1 MMGLWQAIK
10 QSWHLAVLETKVKI
24 AADKQRQE
32 FVRKTQL
39 MMRLM
44 ELRENT
50 PLFSDEWK
58 NLPSIEDFESYL
70 QSGLC
75 GPEGAKKAKEFEE
88 EYRRICNG

>member
-1 MMGLWQAIK
+1 MGLWQAIK
-10 QSWHLAVLETKVKI
+10 QSWKLAVLETKVKI
-24 AADKQRQE
+24 AEDKQQQE

-50 PLFSDEWK
+50 PLDEWK

-75 GPEGAKKAKEFEE
+75 GPEGAKKAEEFEE
-88 EYRRICNG
+88 EYRRILNA

>member
-1 MMGLWQAIK
+1 MMSLWQAMK
-10 QSWHLAVLETKVKI
+10 QSWKLAVLETKVRI
-24 AADKQRQE
+24 AADKQSQE

-50 PLFSDEWK
+50 SMFSDEWK

-75 GPEGAKKAKEFEE
+75 GSEGAKKAKEFEE
-88 EYRRICNG
+88 KYRQICNA